1 MFVELM
7 QALFSVMPETAQQP
21 MTDFRRLCLEAE
33 ESKELDAAPNN
44 MDDGQQP
51 GDPYAGEIKRLGT
64 EYGPL
69 IEGQHLTVQLQDL
82 LALVPRARRRILLKD
97 NTSRF
102 NYKICWDCSPGQE
115 GESMPITVWSRN
127 WPTEV

>member
-1 MFVELM
+1 MIQLL
-7 QALFSVMPETAQQP
+7 QALFSTMPETTQQP

-33 ESKELDAAPNN
+33 ENKEKDAAPSN

-51 GDPYAGEIKRLGT
+51 GDPYAGDIKRLGT

-82 LALVPRARRRILLKD
+82 LAIIPRARRRITAYNGLVKELANRGVTLIIK
-97 NTSRF
+97 SR
-102 NYKICWDCSPGQE
+102 K
-115 GESMPITVWSRN
+115 TK
-127 WPTEV
+127 

>member
-1 MFVELM
+1 MIQLL
-7 QALFSVMPETAQQP
+7 QALFSVMPKTAQQP

-33 ESKELDAAPNN
+33 EKKELDAAPAD

-51 GDPYAGEIKRLGT
+51 GDPYTDEIKILEA

-82 LALVPRARRRILLKD
+82 LVLLPRARRRIDAYNGLAKELANRGVTLTIK
-97 NTSRF
+97 SR
-102 NYKICWDCSPGQE
+102 K
-115 GESMPITVWSRN
+115 TK
-127 WPTEV
+127 

>member
-1 MFVELM
+1 MIQLL
-7 QALFSVMPETAQQP
+7 QALFSTMQETVLQP

-33 ESKELDAAPNN
+33 ENKEKDAAPGD

-51 GDPYAGEIKRLGT
+51 GNPYADEIKKLEA

-82 LALVPRARRRILLKD
+82 LALVPRARRRIDAYNGLVKD
-97 NTSRF
+97 LANRGVTLTIKSR
-102 NYKICWDCSPGQE
+102 KSK
-115 GESMPITVWSRN
+115 
-127 WPTEV
+127 

>member
-7 QALFSVMPETAQQP
+7 QALFSTMQETAQQP

-33 ESKELDAAPNN
+33 GKSEFNAAPDD

-51 GDPYAGEIKRLGT
+51 GNPYADEINRLEA

-82 LALVPRARRRILLKD
+82 LALVPRARRRIDAYNGLVKD
-97 NTSRF
+97 LANRGVTLTIKSR
-102 NYKICWDCSPGQE
+102 KSK
-115 GESMPITVWSRN
+115 
-127 WPTEV
+127 

>member
-1 MFVELM
+1 MIQLM

-51 GDPYAGEIKRLGT
+51 GDPYAGDIKRLGT

-82 LALVPRARRRILLKD
+82 LAIIPRARRRITAYNGLVKELANRGVTLTIK
-97 NTSRF
+97 SR
-102 NYKICWDCSPGQE
+102 KSK
-115 GESMPITVWSRN
+115 
-127 WPTEV
+127 